1 MIQTFLATLQP
12 MLSLFLFI
20 ALGFLLFKTKII
32 PDGGS
37 KVLAKILTYAI
48 CPALS
53 FTSMAKNFTVDNLL
67 DHFVNLILGSVA
79 VGVALIITI
88 CLIGFFVK
96 DKASYERGIYKYALT
111 IGNMGY
117 VGEPVIIAL
126 FGLEGLAFYKI
137 ATLPF
142 SILIYTWGISV
153 LVPHGEQKQSF
164 IKSFM
169 NVPTIG
175 MFIGMIAGITG
186 FGNILFNTEGLNFIA
201 DALGDL
207 GACMG
212 PIAMLLAGVTVAR
225 FDVKKMLTNKK
236 VYFASVLRLIFIPT
250 ILIAVMFGIISLAS
264 IVFNTSIPNSFLF
277 LIFFAVATPLGMNTI
292 VFPEAYGGDPST
304 GAGMTI
310 VSHTLCVVTIP
321 LMYALLV
328 LLFGPVPMFL

>member
-12 MLSLFLFI
+12 MLTLFLFI
-20 ALGFLLFKTKII
+20 ALGFLLFKVKII
-32 PDGGS
+32 PESGS

-53 FTSMAKNFTVDNLL
+53 FTSMSQNFTVSNLL
-67 DHFVNLILGSVA
+67 DHFINLILGSLA
-79 VGVALIITI
+79 VGIALIITL

-96 DKASYERGIYKYALT
+96 DKSSYERGIYKYALT

-117 VGEPVIIAL
+117 VGDPVVIAL

-137 ATLPF
+137 AVLPF
-142 SILIYTWGISV
+142 SVLIYTWGINA
-153 LVPHGEQKQSF
+153 LVPHGEQKQGF
-164 IKSFM
+164 LKSFL

-175 MFIGMIAGITG
+175 MFIGMIAGVTG
-186 FGNILFNTEGLNFIA
+186 FGNILFNTPGLFFIA
-201 DALGDL
+201 DCLNGL

-225 FDVKKMLTNKK
+225 FNVKKMLTNKK
-236 VYFASVLRLIFIPT
+236 VYYASILRLIFIPAV
-250 ILIAVMFGIISLAS
+250 ILISMYGIICLINLIFS
-264 IVFNTSIPNSFLF
+264 ISVNNSFLF
-277 LIFFAVATPLGMNTI
+277 LIFFAIATPLGMNTI

-310 VSHTLCVVTIP
+310 VSHTLCVITIP
-321 LMYALLV
+321 LMYALLT
-328 LLFGPVPMFL
+328 LLFGPAPIF

>member
-1 MIQTFLATLQP
+1 MIETFLATLQP
-12 MLSLFLFI
+12 MLSLFVFI
-20 ALGFLLFKTKII
+20 ALGFLLFKVKII
-32 PDGGS
+32 PENGS

-67 DHFVNLILGSVA
+67 QHFTNLILGSIA
-79 VGVALIITI
+79 VGVALIITL

-117 VGEPVIIAL
+117 VGDPVVLAL

-142 SILIYTWGISV
+142 SILIYTWGINV

-164 IKSFM
+164 IKSFL

-175 MFIGMIAGITG
+175 MFIGMFAGLTG
-186 FGNILFNTEGLNFIA
+186 FGNLIFDTPGLKFLA
-201 DALGDL
+201 DSLTGLGN
-207 GACMG
+207 CMG

-236 VYFASVLRLIFIPT
+236 VYYASILRLIFIPSV
-250 ILIAVMFGIISLAS
+250 IIAVMFGIICLANALFG
-264 IVFNTSIPNSFLF
+264 INLDNSFLF
-277 LIFFAVATPLGMNTI
+277 LVFFAIATPLGMNTI

-310 VSHTLCVVTIP
+310 VSHTMCVITIP
-321 LMYALLV
+321 LMYALLT
-328 LLFGPVPMFL
+328 LLFGPAPIF